1 MVSDRSYPFVHVDVF
16 TDRRFEGNPLAVFPD
31 ARGLDD
37 ADMQRIARELNLSE
51 TSFVF
56 PPSQPDAVASLR
68 MFTPGYEVPF
78 AGHPTIGTA
87 FVLQSAG
94 RLPPGPCDFAF
105 EEPIGRVPVR
115 LEAGPTFMA
124 WLTTPPVTLLPPY
137 ENRTALANALGLKE
151 ADIRSDVPAQVAT
164 AGNPFF
170 YVALTDEAA
179 VDRTNIDIKAL
190 KDVFR
195 STGDTQ
201 GVVGVYV
208 FAVRSNGA
216 YSRMFGP
223 EAGIIEDPATGS
235 ATGPLA
241 AYVLEHALIPERDGL
256 RLIAEQGTAM
266 GRRSLLHILI
276 TGTGTNRRIEVG
288 GTAVHAIDA
297 VLHC

>member
-1 MVSDRSYPFVHVDVF
+1 VHVDVF

-37 ADMQRIARELNLSE
+37 DDMQRIARELNLSE

-56 PPSQPDAVASLR
+56 PPTQPDTVAALR

-87 FVLQSAG
+87 FALRSAG

-105 EEPIGRVPVR
+105 EERVGRVPVR
-115 LEAGPTFMA
+115 LEAGDAFMA
-124 WLTTPPVTLLPPY
+124 WLTTPPVRLLPPY
-137 ENRTALANALGLKE
+137 EDRAAIAQAIGLPLANL
-151 ADIRSDVPAQVAT
+151 RPDVPAQVAT
-164 AGNPFF
+164 AGNPFL

-179 VDRTNIDIKAL
+179 VDRASIDANAL
-190 KDVFR
+190 KAVLAKA
-195 STGDTQ
+195 GDSS
-201 GVVGVYV
+201 GVVGIYI
-208 FAVRSNGA
+208 FAARENGA

-223 EAGIIEDPATGS
+223 EAGIVEDPATGS

-241 AYVLEHALIPERDGL
+241 AYLLAHSLVTHRDGL

-266 GRRSLLHILI
+266 GRRSILHILSS
-276 TGTGTNRRIEVG
+276 GTGTDRRIEIG
-288 GTAVHAIDA
+288 GSAVHAIDA
-297 VLHC
+297 TLHC

>member
-1 MVSDRSYPFVHVDVF
+1 VHVDVF

-56 PPSQPDAVASLR
+56 PPTQPDTVAALR

-87 FVLQSAG
+87 FALRSAG

-105 EEPIGRVPVR
+105 EERVGRVPVR
-115 LEAGPTFMA
+115 LEAGDAFMA
-124 WLTTPPVTLLPPY
+124 WLTTPPVRLLPPY
-137 ENRTALANALGLKE
+137 EDRATLAKALGLAV
-151 ADIRSDVPAQVAT
+151 ADIRLDVPAQVAT

-179 VDRTNIDIKAL
+179 VDRTNIDINTL

-195 STGDTQ
+195 KTGDAG

-208 FAVRSNGA
+208 FAVRENGA

-223 EAGIIEDPATGS
+223 EAGIVEDPATGS

-241 AYVLEHALIPERDGL
+241 AYLLTHDLVPERDGL

-266 GRRSLLHILI
+266 GRRSILHILV
-276 TGTGTNRRIEVG
+276 TGTGSERRIEVG
-288 GTAVHAIDA
+288 GSAVHAIDA
-297 VLHC
+297 TLHC